1 MTLKFAFTS
10 AGDPKS
16 SIMQRILDGTLA
28 VRSPEELKEVLD
40 IYPEDPFLHRKYAD
54 LLQQAKRADEAA
66 AAYNEAA
73 KLFILN
79 GMNLQAVVAK
89 ILQWR
94 IQNTNHDQGR
104 AFHRLLRKEGHTQTP
119 LQHFWANMT
128 YPELVAVM
136 RRMVRMQLPA
146 SRTIT
151 RADEPAENLF
161 FVVFGTL
168 YEMPSPE
175 CVSEA
180 KLAGLEIAPALLG
193 PNDIFGDIFP
203 LNKNTVNDAEI
214 RTATDVELIRITKP
228 VLIELCQKY
237 PGIEKILSEIRKPE
251 NRENCDRPW
260 QTVRR
265 AMRFGLPTKTEIT
278 CPAADSSQKHWH
290 HSGIALDLSLGGMCV
305 DLADAPL
312 PSIKKGLKGRPVK
325 IKLDLLNDVA
335 VLNLTGKV
343 VWEKRQKKA
352 EGPFTLIGIRFDTL
366 NAMDRDMLNEYCSG
380 SVGEQNLL
388 WGLWDMMV
396 KPD

>member
-136 RRMVRMQLPA
+136 RRMVR
-146 SRTIT
+146 
-151 RADEPAENLF
+151 
-161 FVVFGTL
+161 
-168 YEMPSPE
+168 
-175 CVSEA
+175 
-180 KLAGLEIAPALLG
+180 
-193 PNDIFGDIFP
+193 
-203 LNKNTVNDAEI
+203 
-214 RTATDVELIRITKP
+214 
-228 VLIELCQKY
+228 
-237 PGIEKILSEIRKPE
+237 
-251 NRENCDRPW
+251 
-260 QTVRR
+260 
-265 AMRFGLPTKTEIT
+265 
-278 CPAADSSQKHWH
+278 
-290 HSGIALDLSLGGMCV
+290 
-305 DLADAPL
+305 
-312 PSIKKGLKGRPVK
+312 
-325 IKLDLLNDVA
+325 
-335 VLNLTGKV
+335 
-343 VWEKRQKKA
+343 
-352 EGPFTLIGIRFDTL
+352 
-366 NAMDRDMLNEYCSG
+366 
-380 SVGEQNLL
+380 
-388 WGLWDMMV
+388 
-396 KPD
+396 